1 MLRWRSVVAVVDGI
15 DAGRNKIDMSFR
27 DIPETLTDGTKVKM
41 GDFAGNVLYI
51 TNVASA

>member
-1 MLRWRSVVAVVDGI
+1 MLDWIAAFCRYKVEMA
-15 DAGRNKIDMSFR
+15 FR

-41 GDFAGNVLYI
+41 GDFAGHVLYI